1 MLSDMKQDKA
11 AQEAIIAGFNN
22 LRQVVCLCPLFT
34 IINEQFLMQWVNPSF
49 GWESEIL
56 SDQCGGA
63 SYKIHFAI
71 PIPSPPFHNSI
82 ETWWFRNIVIW
93 NSGLNTSWSKKMLL
107 FKSDSNG
114 SYLMRQEQR
123 SIATKTNELQQDL
136 NEHNIVIETL
146 NGVDGD
152 RKCFRYRSS

>member
-1 MLSDMKQDKA
+1 MVQKYSYM
-11 AQEAIIAGFNN
+11 E
-22 LRQVVCLCPLFT
+22 LRVEYQLV
-34 IINEQFLMQWVNPSF
+34 
-49 GWESEIL
+49 
-56 SDQCGGA
+56 
-63 SYKIHFAI
+63 
-71 PIPSPPFHNSI
+71 
-82 ETWWFRNIVIW
+82 
-93 NSGLNTSWSKKMLL
+93 KKKLL

-152 RKCFRYRSS
+152 RKCFRC